1 VFLHN
6 NENIHP
12 TNFSSLENLFS
23 LSSAGPF
30 IPPLHLYSYF
40 HNHNSSSYSPLFT
53 GLATLSYLLSGH
65 EVLRLAV
72 NKCVNIKSIVGKH
85 S

>member
-1 VFLHN
+1 M
-6 NENIHP
+6 
-12 TNFSSLENLFS
+12 
-23 LSSAGPF
+23 LSQTLPVTVALKSP
-30 IPPLHLYSYF
+30 
-40 HNHNSSSYSPLFT
+40 YSPLFT